1 MRLPGTEKPIPA
13 FRHLILTLILLAAGS
28 SAFAGA
34 EEDYQQG
41 LAAYRATD
49 VVGAMTPLK
58 RAADAGHARAQAL
71 YGTILDS
78 AELDEAAVTYL
89 RKSADQSDPEGQ
101 YALAKMYMTGEG
113 IAINNSEANRLIRAA
128 AAQGH
133 DRAIITLALAYIGRD
148 AKLGADASTAPEAAG
163 FILKAAELGDVSAM
177 EALAKAYRAGEFGI
191 QPDAAKANEWAEK
204 LAKIRGTNRKK
215 SDRR

>member
-1 MRLPGTEKPIPA
+1 MKLPGTEKPVPA
-13 FRHLILTLILLAAGS
+13 FSHLILTVALLTAGP

-41 LAAYRATD
+41 LAAYRTTD
-49 VVGAMTPLK
+49 VVGAMSPLK

-78 AELDEAAVTYL
+78 AELDDEAVTYL
-89 RKSADQSDPEGQ
+89 RKSADQRDPDGQ

-113 IAINNSEANRLIRAA
+113 VTTDNNEANRLIRAA

-133 DRAIITLALAYIGRD
+133 DRAIITLALAYVARD
-148 AKLGADASTAPEAAG
+148 ARFGADTSTAPEAAG
-163 FILKAAELGDVSAM
+163 FIVKAAELGEVSAI
-177 EALAKAYRAGEFGI
+177 EALAKAYRVGEFGI
-191 QPDAAKANEWAEK
+191 QPDAAKANEWAAK
-204 LAKIRGTNRKK
+204 LAKIRGTEGRKG
-215 SDRR
+215 DRR